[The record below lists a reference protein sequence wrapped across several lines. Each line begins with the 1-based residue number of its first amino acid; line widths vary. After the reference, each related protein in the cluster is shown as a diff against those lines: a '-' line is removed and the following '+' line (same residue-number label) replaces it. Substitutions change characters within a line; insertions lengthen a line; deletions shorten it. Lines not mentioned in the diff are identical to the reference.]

1 MITRALLP
9 PRRES
14 SRDRSSEGF
23 HGVAR
28 TPRLAPRPTS
38 PVMIRSS
45 RVRASISRVAASA
58 LVAFL
63 LAAAL
68 PCADAKKQKAPPAR
82 AVKSDLKYVRCQVCE
97 EVAKVLSREASTL
110 REEKGAKLTEADVLD
125 KVEKVCDV
133 ETVEGEW
140 LLKHDLV
147 EKGDALAMVHMGDD
161 VYGKCNS
168 ECKTMQLAC
177 EKIVADRDTDVA
189 EALFTGGEAM
199 KRAAVTQFLCRDE
212 DEPALG
218 ACLKKAP
225 KLPKDRPK
233 GPKFEPVD
241 KKDIDMQRMM
251 KTMRDAGMGGMQMYG
266 RDDMDAMMNGE
277 YDDDD
282 DEDGGAGGFDPAS
295 FGGFGGAADA
305 PAPSLT
311 EKLADAGAALKE
323 AGENAWRGAK
333 RLGADAWSTITSAVS
348 SRKAEDEYEL

>member
-1 MITRALLP
+1 
-9 PRRES
+9 
-14 SRDRSSEGF
+14 
-23 HGVAR
+23 
-28 TPRLAPRPTS
+28 
-38 PVMIRSS
+38 MIRSS
-45 RVRASISRVAASA
+45 RVRASVSRFAASA

-68 PCADAKKQKAPPAR
+68 PCAAAKKQKAPPAR

-110 REEKGAKLTEADVLD
+110 REEKGAKLTEADVLE

-147 EKGDALAMVHMGDD
+147 EKGDALAMVHMGED

-168 ECKTMQLAC
+168 ECKTMQFAC

-212 DEPALG
+212 DETALG
-218 ACLKKAP
+218 ACLKKPP
-225 KLPKDRPK
+225 KLPKDRPA

-266 RDDMDAMMNGE
+266 RDDMDAMMNGD
-277 YDDDD
+277 YDDD
-282 DEDGGAGGFDPAS
+282 DEDGDAGGFNPAE

-311 EKLADAGAALKE
+311 EKLADAGATLKE

-333 RLGADAWSTITSAVS
+333 RLGADAWSTITSAAS
-348 SRKAEDEYEL
+348 SRGAARAEDEYEL